1 MFRTEMPCMDLRL
14 LVLIPFIFVQV
25 SCVGDTV
32 RPEASPD
39 VTISEPKTESSS
51 EVQIPSDQELRAIGE
66 RLSQALENSNVDE
79 LEEIW
84 DETSFR
90 KKVIARTPSGSF
102 YLPQMVSGL
111 LSGGESSGP
120 FYSYLQ
126 MQTRFLGTRHK
137 SGESRVLVR
146 GDSESGATVYL
157 ECVIERVG
165 GETKV
170 VDVYFDFGEESMS
183 ETTVEMAEILKS
195 DKSGASSELF
205 NLMVKFAEAED
216 REKALAVY
224 SDLPDKLKSMD
235 FLKRHQL
242 GILTQ
247 LGRAEYVE
255 GLRDYLKSQPPDR
268 TPTQTHLNAYY
279 YTEDYD
285 RLLIAVRELKDRF
298 KMENAALDGL
308 EAIALSR
315 TGQPSEGI
323 KACRDALR
331 KEPEYEAIYWVAVD
345 VAVRAKDFRLVA
357 QSLDYLS
364 QKYPEVS
371 KEVERRE
378 ELNDF
383 RNSAIGKEWLAKAR
397 P

>member
-1 MFRTEMPCMDLRL
+1 MV
-14 LVLIPFIFVQV
+14 LVPFIFVQI

-32 RPEASPD
+32 RTKASPD
-39 VTISEPKTESSS
+39 VTISEPKTESSP
-51 EVQIPSDQELRAIGE
+51 EFQIPSDQELRAIGE
-66 RLSQALENSNVDE
+66 RLSQALENSSVDV
-79 LEEIW
+79 LEDIW

-102 YLPQMVSGL
+102 YLPEMVSGL
-111 LSGGESSGP
+111 LSVGESSGP
-120 FYSYLQ
+120 FYRYLQ
-126 MQTRFLGTRHK
+126 MQTRFLGTRLK

-170 VDVYFDFGEESMS
+170 VDVYFDLGEESMS
-183 ETTVEMAEILKS
+183 EITVEMAEILKS

-216 REKALAVY
+216 WEKALAVY
-224 SDLPDKLKSMD
+224 SDLPDKLQSIE

-255 GLRDYLKSQPPDR
+255 GLRDYLKSRAADR
-268 TPTQTHLNAYY
+268 TPTQTNLNAYY

-285 RLLIAVRELKDRF
+285 SLLIAVGELKERF
-298 KMENAALDGL
+298 EMENAALDGL

-315 TGQPSEGI
+315 TGHPREAI
-323 KACRDALR
+323 EVCRDALK
-331 KEPEYEAIYWVAVD
+331 KEPGYEPIYWVAVD
-345 VAVRAKDFRLVA
+345 VAVRAKDFPLVA

-364 QKYPEVS
+364 QKYPEIS
-371 KEVERRE
+371 EEVERRE

-397 P
+397 Q